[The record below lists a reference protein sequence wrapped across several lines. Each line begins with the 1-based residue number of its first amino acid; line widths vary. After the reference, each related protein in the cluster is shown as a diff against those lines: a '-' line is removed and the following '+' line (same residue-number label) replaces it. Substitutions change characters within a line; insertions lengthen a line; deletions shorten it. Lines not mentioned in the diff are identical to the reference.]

1 MEKLEK
7 ILIKNKDVTFGHDN
21 LIGIIK
27 NVSESISMGLLESEK
42 SILNIIKLLNTLSYL
57 NEGEIRGMITDEWMY
72 YIITL
77 SDKIAT
83 ENAHVWITTF
93 NRLHDM
99 YKASYGFTDESGS
112 VGTITLSCYMKNCAP
127 SKIQKDK
134 YSMRL
139 VKKLNDFHAHTIRYN
154 INDPASYNFVRAY
167 VRSFSDRMDSRL
179 WTVFIPKIIQNFL
192 VQVKKRTG
200 DDDFLKRVNHF
211 LRGNK
216 RFNGEK
222 IITIDTCYAYIS
234 LLATL
239 LFPATL
245 SKNMTVY
252 TKDKPN
258 RFSTYAFFSTSL
270 SYEPVQLCKCKQN
283 RIIRI
288 KIPKG
293 TKFLPSIGIDRKDR
307 EITLM
312 PGTTFI
318 RNPKRNYTKRNYM
331 FCDYKVTG
339 TKDFLS
345 DENKKQ
351 LFLYMVR
358 SYWEMYNEKC
368 AFPYDF
374 EGIVYIL
381 NGILEDI
388 RS

>member
-27 NVSESISMGLLESEK
+27 NVSESISMGSLESEK
-42 SILNIIKLLNTLSYL
+42 SILNIMKLLNTLSYL

-72 YIITL
+72 DIITL
-77 SDKIAT
+77 TDKIAT

-99 YKASYGFTDESGS
+99 YKASYGFTDESRS
-112 VGTITLSCYMKNCAP
+112 IGTITLSCHMKNCAP
-127 SKIQKDK
+127 SKIQKNK

-139 VKKLNDFHAHTIRYN
+139 VKKLNHFHNHTIS
-154 INDPASYNFVRAY
+154 DPASDRFVRSF
-167 VRSFSDRMDSRL
+167 VRSFSDRMYSRL
-179 WTVFIPKIIQNFL
+179 WTVFIPKIIQHFL
-192 VQVKKRTG
+192 VQVKKITY
-200 DDDFLKRVNHF
+200 DDDFLKRVNYF

-216 RFNGEK
+216 RFKGEN
-222 IITIDTCYAYIS
+222 IITIHTCHEYIS

-245 SKNMTVY
+245 SKNITVY
-252 TKDKPN
+252 TKEKPN
-258 RFSTYAFFSTSL
+258 RFSTYEFFSTSL
-270 SYEPVQLCKCKQN
+270 SYDESDQLCKCKQD

-293 TKFLPSIGIDRKDR
+293 TKFLPSIGIDRKNR

-318 RNPKRNYTKRNYM
+318 RKPKRNYM

-358 SYWEMYNEKC
+358 SYWELYNEKYD
-368 AFPYDF
+368 FPYDF
-374 EGIVYIL
+374 KRIVYIL
-381 NGILEDI
+381 NGIIENI

>member
-1 MEKLEK
+1 MTDMKKLEK

-72 YIITL
+72 DIITL

-83 ENAHVWITTF
+83 ENAHIWITTF

-112 VGTITLSCYMKNCAP
+112 VGTITLSCYMKKYAP
-127 SKIQKDK
+127 SKIQNDK

-154 INDPASYNFVRAY
+154 IIPASYSFVREY
-167 VRSFSDRMDSRL
+167 VHSFSDTMYSRL

-216 RFNGEK
+216 RFKGEN
-222 IITIDTCYAYIS
+222 IITIETCHAYIS

-245 SKNMTVY
+245 SKNITVY
-252 TKDKPN
+252 TKEKPN

-307 EITLM
+307 EITLI

-318 RNPKRNYTKRNYM
+318 RKPKRNYM

-339 TKDFLS
+339 TKDLLS

-358 SYWEMYNEKC
+358 SYWGMYNEKYD
-368 AFPYDF
+368 FPYDF
-374 EGIVYIL
+374 ERIVYIL
-381 NGILEDI
+381 NVILEDI